1 MNPTLLIIGYV
12 WPEPQSSAAGVRMM
26 QLIELFKR
34 QQWQVVFASPAAL
47 SEHRFDLNRLGVKE
61 CQIQLNHASFDA
73 FVSHLNPQAV
83 LFDRFMMEEQFGW
96 RVAKA
101 CPDALRILNTEDL
114 HSLRQAREQRLKQQ
128 LKNNDFDINALWHS
142 DAQTLYR
149 LMATGD
155 NTLREIAAIA
165 RSDLTV
171 MISAFESA
179 LLQNAFQIPAD
190 RLFTLPFLY
199 DQPAGA
205 SKIFEQRQQMVFI
218 GNFRHAPNWD
228 AVLWLK
234 TAIWPKIRARLP
246 HAELHIYGAYP
257 SQKVTDLHN
266 PKQGFL
272 VKGWAKDAMQVI
284 SDARLLLAPLRFG
297 AGIKGKLAEAMLC
310 GTPSITTPIG
320 SEAMQ
325 SQNQPWP
332 GAICQSVDDLV
343 AQCIHLYENPQAWQY
358 ASQNAL
364 QQGISNYCQSPAGEA
379 LMTRIDALLPTLT
392 AHRQAYFTGLMLNHH
407 HHKSTQYMGQWIE
420 AKNRLQAP
428 RPETHKPINGQ

>member
-34 QQWQVVFASPAAL
+34 HAWQVVFASPAAQG
-47 SEHRFDLNRLGVKE
+47 EHRFDLNRLGVQE
-61 CQIQLNHASFDA
+61 CQIQLNHASFDD
-73 FVSHLNPQAV
+73 FVSHLHPQAV

-101 CPDALRILNTEDL
+101 CPEALRILNTEDL

-128 LKNNDFDINALWHS
+128 LKHKAVDLTELWRS
-142 DAQTLYR
+142 DTQTLYT
-149 LMATGD
+149 LMAASD
-155 NTLREIAAIA
+155 LTLREIAAIA
-165 RSDLTV
+165 RCDLTL
-171 MISAFESA
+171 MISEFESS
-179 LLQNAFQIPAD
+179 LLQNAFQIPTGH
-190 RLFTLPFLY
+190 LFTLPFLY
-199 DQPAGA
+199 DQPADA
-205 SKIFEQRQQMVFI
+205 SKNFEQRQHMVFI

-228 AVLWLK
+228 AVVWLK
-234 TAIWPKIRARLP
+234 TELWPKIRARLP

-257 SQKVTDLHN
+257 AQKVTDLHN
-266 PKQGFL
+266 PKQGFR

-284 SDARLLLAPLRFG
+284 GDARLLLAPLRFG

-325 SQNQPWP
+325 SQNHPWP
-332 GAICQSVDDLV
+332 GAVCQSVDEFV
-343 AQCIHLYENPQAWQY
+343 AQSSHLYENPQAWHN
-358 ASQNAL
+358 AHQNAL
-364 QQGISNYCQSPAGEA
+364 LHGISHYCQSQASEA
-379 LMTRIDALLPTLT
+379 LMTRIDALMPTLN

-420 AKNRLQAP
+420 AKNRLLPQP
-428 RPETHKPINGQ
+428 HGNPQN